1 MTIIQYLCYFL
12 VRKCDVLNRGFSG
25 YNTRWNKII
34 LPRIITKEMASDTA
48 AVTIFLGANDSNKLE
63 LNPRQHVPVEEYKQN
78 LIDMVN
84 YLNVCCIL
92 IQHIF
97 HCSPF
102 SRLAR
107 DSIWG

>member
-34 LPRIITKEMASDTA
+34 LPRIITKEMAPDIA

-78 LIDMVN
+78 LVDMVN
-84 YLNVCCIL
+84 YLNVWLHSHSTHLSPLTFTKRPCAIL
-92 IQHIF
+92 
-97 HCSPF
+97 
-102 SRLAR
+102 
-107 DSIWG
+107 